1 MKSSSPDYKTFEET
15 AGLIITNVIKH
26 SLCARHSSKCFTYI
40 NTLNPRLHE
49 RGIISVDEEM
59 QTQLIKLA

>member
-26 SLCARHSSKCFTYI
+26 SLCARLSSKCFTY
-40 NTLNPRLHE
+40 LNPQLHK